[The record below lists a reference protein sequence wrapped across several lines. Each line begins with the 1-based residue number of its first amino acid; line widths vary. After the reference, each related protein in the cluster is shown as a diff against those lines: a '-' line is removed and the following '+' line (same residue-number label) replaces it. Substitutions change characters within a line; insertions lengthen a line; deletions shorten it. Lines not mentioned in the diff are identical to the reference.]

1 MSQSSEVEE
10 VGGSAV
16 TEESF
21 FSSQT
26 QPVVFL
32 DTETTGLD
40 PETERI
46 FEVAIIAG
54 EKEHVWRIE
63 PERSVVDRMHPKAL
77 EVNRYHE
84 RTQRPEWEWGAYI
97 GSLVEIADLIH
108 GKHIVGAVPDFDT
121 RFLAAEYKR
130 AGGRVSCPQWHYH
143 LIDVETL
150 AVGYLYG
157 RYGTDAGPPVEA
169 EGAAVRLPW
178 DSNALS
184 AAVGVDPARFPRHQ
198 AMGDVRWAMAIY
210 DAVTRGPR

>member
-150 AVGYLYG
+150 AIGFL
-157 RYGTDAGPPVEA
+157 
-169 EGAAVRLPW
+169 AAQGKTLSLPW
-178 DSNALS
+178 NSDDLS
-184 AAVGVDPARFPRHQ
+184 RAVGVEPDTHTHEAL
-198 AMGDVRWAMAIY
+198 ADARWAKRIYERIMGAALAI
-210 DAVTRGPR
+210 AEGVHV